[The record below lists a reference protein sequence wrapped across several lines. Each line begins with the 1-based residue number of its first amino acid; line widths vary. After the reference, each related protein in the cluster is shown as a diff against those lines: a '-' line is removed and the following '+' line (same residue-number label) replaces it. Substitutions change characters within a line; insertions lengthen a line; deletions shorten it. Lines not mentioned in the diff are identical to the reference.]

1 MLTETTPP
9 DANPGVVVD
18 PHLPLAPGPLRV
30 ALLVAGFG
38 CVGLAAL
45 GVFLPL
51 LPTTPFLLVAAACF
65 ARSSPRF
72 YRVLLGN
79 RVFGPLIGDW
89 REHRSVPRRAKVMA
103 ITAIVL
109 VLGSSLL
116 FALEHPAARA
126 GLATFGAGLCI
137 WLWRLPTRT
146 EEIEEARAVPLGDG
160 NQPP

>member
-9 DANPGVVVD
+9 DAKQAIVAD
-18 PHLPLAPGPLRV
+18 PHLPLVPGPLRV
-30 ALLVAGFG
+30 ALLVAGFT

-72 YRVLLGN
+72 YRALHGN
-79 RVFGPLIGDW
+79 RVFGPLIRDW
-89 REHRSVPRRAKVMA
+89 REHRAVPLRAKLMA

-109 VLGSSLL
+109 VLGSSVL
-116 FALEHPAARA
+116 FAVSHPAPRV
-126 GLATFGAGLCI
+126 GLAGFGAGLCI
-137 WLWRLPTRT
+137 WLWRLPTRAAET
-146 EEIEEARAVPLGDG
+146 PQALAEP
-160 NQPP
+160 